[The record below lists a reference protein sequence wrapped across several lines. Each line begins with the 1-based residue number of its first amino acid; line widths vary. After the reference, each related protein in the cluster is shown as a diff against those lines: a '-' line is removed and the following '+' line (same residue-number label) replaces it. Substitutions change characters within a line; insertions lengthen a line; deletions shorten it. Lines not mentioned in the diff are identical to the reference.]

1 MGSNVVLSAGSSLLA
16 VVSFVVGVVAVAT
29 PYWAEFEA
37 FNGDESGHFGA
48 WTVCRQ
54 RRTTEYR
61 CGTRVSKLQPSEFT
75 TAAGVCGVV
84 AVLVAV
90 LLCVTS
96 PMVLAMRV
104 TRRQVVFKFR
114 TALLVKLVISALGA
128 TSCMLALILFSI
140 DIDARRLGE
149 ETGYYIHKAWSFYLL
164 GAFFALFVALC
175 VFSAGEFVLGR
186 RLGGDPVK
194 FARDPSGSLAPVIA
208 NRAARHKRPVSPQA
222 AGRTVTVT
230 APVSGQQQPAVTTTV
245 TSSGGTVPYDPRRSP
260 LRSSLK
266 KKRAEA
272 RESSDDSID
281 SGVVI
286 IGNPAPATPPAG
298 RSKKVRIQ
306 TLDTAV

>member
-1 MGSNVVLSAGSSLLA
+1 
-16 VVSFVVGVVAVAT
+16 
-29 PYWAEFEA
+29 
-37 FNGDESGHFGA
+37 
-48 WTVCRQ
+48 
-54 RRTTEYR
+54 
-61 CGTRVSKLQPSEFT
+61 
-75 TAAGVCGVV
+75 
-84 AVLVAV
+84 
-90 LLCVTS
+90 
-96 PMVLAMRV
+96 MVLAMRV

-149 ETGYYIHKAWSFYLL
+149 ETGYYIRKAWSFYLL

-208 NRAARHKRPVSPQA
+208 NRAARHKRPVSPRA
-222 AGRTVTVT
+222 DRRTVTVT
-230 APVSGQQQPAVTTTV
+230 ALPAAHGQQRPAVTTTV
-245 TSSGGTVPYDPRRSP
+245 TSSGDTVPYDPRRSP

-286 IGNPAPATPPAG
+286 IGNPAPATPPAS